1 MAQFDEDDVRLLEVL
16 AGQASVALE
25 NARLYEAQRLEAE
38 RARESAEIANALLE
52 VSGRLASAEGLD
64 EVGLSRPAIMERVK
78 RLEESG
84 YIRGYRVQLDRA
96 KVGLPVTAFVA
107 VRYGSSDYVGDEP
120 RMREMEKHPGVLE
133 CHHVAG
139 EDCYVLKVVASDLE
153 GVQEIL
159 RDLRGPNAQ
168 MNTRT
173 TIVLSTL
180 FEKPGFIA
188 TEPD

>member
-1 MAQFDEDDVRLLEVL
+1 
-16 AGQASVALE
+16 
-25 NARLYEAQRLEAE
+25 
-38 RARESAEIANALLE
+38 
-52 VSGRLASAEGLD
+52 
-64 EVGLSRPAIMERVK
+64 MERVK

-96 KVGLPVTAFVA
+96 KVGLPATPVVA

-139 EDCYVLKVVASDLE
+139 DDCYILKVIAADLE
-153 GVQEIL
+153 GVQAVL
-159 RDLRGPNAQ
+159 RDLRGPNSQ

-180 FEKPGFIA
+180 FEEPRLIP